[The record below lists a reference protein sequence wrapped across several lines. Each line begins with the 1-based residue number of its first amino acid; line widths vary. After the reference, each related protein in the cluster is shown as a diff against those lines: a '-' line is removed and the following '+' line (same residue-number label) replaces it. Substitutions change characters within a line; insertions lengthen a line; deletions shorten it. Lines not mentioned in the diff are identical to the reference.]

1 MRKFF
6 VFQWEALLENSLP
19 TVSADANEN
28 VTPVLRNGAKE
39 MLQRLEENGQQFC
52 FVSSKPRE
60 QMLKEVGRLGVAA
73 LARAYFS
80 PFAGDFKTKHEMLIK
95 IQDIFGDDKQFVL
108 VAEAQYEKNANM
120 LSHWQFAEANEK
132 SFETL

>member
-28 VTPVLRNGAKE
+28 VTPVLRKGAKE

-73 LARAYFS
+73 LAKAYFA
-80 PFAGDFKTKHEMLIK
+80 PLAEDFTSRHELFIK
-95 IQDIFGDDKQFVL
+95 IQDIFGVEKQFVL

-120 LSHWQFAEANEK
+120 LSHWQFAEANERV
-132 SFETL
+132 FETL